1 MAQEVLIE
9 FQVDTAGLEPA
20 VDQLEKLGAIDKQ
33 TAAAFKATNT
43 ELNKRQSVLKA
54 TAATATQ
61 TATTTKKSI
70 NEVDTAVKGLTQSF
84 IEGFQEGVT
93 DALKEAGV
101 SAEEFSN
108 ALKTGQTEVESSTV
122 SLKAQLRQMVQEL
135 ARMKVQGKD
144 NTEEYKAMAQ
154 RAGELQDAIAD
165 ANQEVK
171 NFGSDTGNLDGLISA
186 ATGLAGGFAVAQGAA
201 ALFGDESEELQETLL
216 RVNAAMAILQGLQQI
231 QTVLQK
237 ESAAATFLQTAG
249 QKLYNIVIGQSIGLT
264 AAFRVALA
272 ATGVG
277 LLILGIA
284 ALVDILKEQERQLI
298 KVNAALDANKKNI
311 EADTKAIEDL
321 AEVETARAKD
331 AGAAESELTK
341 IRGRSLVAQRAAIIE
356 ANAELDKQRATV
368 DNTSESFFKLN
379 AAIED
384 NNARIKEID
393 LETRTTAIELATQ
406 QRQEQLKS
414 IADVAA
420 ARLAATTKN
429 SKAELNAAKEAAR
442 AKAAV
447 DIDVAGQNSAEIL
460 RIQAELNDQLRDLDR
475 QFNQVRQQDRIAG
488 IEAALIAEQQISQAI
503 NARQSQ
509 AEIDLQKRLIQEKA
523 NLELLQ
529 EGLTQNQILQIKK
542 TAQAEIFKL
551 QKDFN
556 KQSAEESLQDFISAN
571 NAQLAA
577 AEITNKEK
585 LNLTIDNIIAQAE
598 IEVQQNEGL
607 TEKIKE
613 INAKRDADIKA
624 ARLQSIRQTVDEE
637 IALRAAT
644 SGVDIRADEKLLA
657 AQDDIRN
664 ANTEREKRAIE
675 KRLDVRRLTIQ
686 EEIALI
692 DQLSGRELD
701 TIDARINALN
711 DSFAQGLI
719 SYRDYNLQYEQLT
732 DQQAQ
737 ITEDAEQK
745 KRNSLAATEAEAKQ
759 RQQRIISFSIAAAQ
773 QTLSILEEIFQQQA
787 DREQAR
793 IDEQRERVGALREA
807 GAITEKE
814 ERERQKK
821 LDQEE
826 RRLKIQQ
833 ARRNKVLAVFNAII
847 STAQA
852 VATALTAGP
861 IIGPILA
868 AITAALGAAQIAL
881 IVSKPIP
888 AFGKGKKGNYEGPAR
903 IGETGAELVEKDGH
917 LYVAPKETIVW
928 LGAKDKVFNP
938 EETRAILEKPGLKP
952 ERIESLQHAAIHGE
966 KIDYDKL
973 GKAVGK
979 NIPQFGLNIDAD
991 GFSEWVS
998 GSNSFSK
1005 YLNSRRG
1012 YK

>member
-101 SAEEFSN
+101 SAEEFTS

-135 ARMKVQGKD
+135 AKMKIAGKD

-284 ALVDILKEQERQLI
+284 ALVDILKDQERQLI

-321 AEVETARAKD
+321 AEVEEARAKS
-331 AGAAESELTK
+331 AGALESDLIK
-341 IRGRSLVAQRAAIIE
+341 IRGNSLLQQRAAIEDAKNKAITE
-356 ANAELDKQRATV
+356 RDALDS
-368 DNTSESFFKLN
+368 TSEGWFKLN
-379 AAIED
+379 AAVAENESLIDGINSKLVIESI
-384 NNARIKEID
+384 N
-393 LETRTTAIELATQ
+393 LAKQ
-406 QRQEQLKS
+406 QRQEQLKA
-414 IADVAA
+414 IADTAA

-429 SKAELNAAKEAAR
+429 SKAELNAAKESAR

-447 DIDVAGQNSAEIL
+447 DIDAAGQNGAEIL

-509 AEIDLQKRLIQEKA
+509 SEIDLQKRLIQEKA

-556 KQSAEESLQDFISAN
+556 KQAAEESLQDFISAN

-577 AEITNKEK
+577 VEITNKEK

-637 IALRAAT
+637 IALRAAI

-675 KRLDVRRLTIQ
+675 KRLDVRRLSIN
-686 EEIALI
+686 EELALI

-793 IDEQRERVGALREA
+793 IDQQRERVGALREA

-814 ERERQKK
+814 EQARLKK
-821 LDQEE
+821 LDAEE
-826 RRLKIQQ
+826 RKMKIQQ
-833 ARRNKVLAVFNAII
+833 AKRNKVLAVFNAII

-952 ERIESLQHAAIHGE
+952 ERIENLQHAAIHGE